1 MPIIKFLGFGE
12 RKIGL
17 PNVSSCKLE
26 PLEKVFRIGG
36 VILFG
41 LGGPSNLNIFLSHN
55 SLNVCPTFNV
65 FVSTVNIMPKRPTQ
79 IKGRFFPESMMH
91 FSHCP
96 KNEPKTIL

>member
-36 VILFG
+36 VMLFG
-41 LGGPSNLNIFLSHN
+41 LGGPSNLNILISR
-55 SLNVCPTFNV
+55 L
-65 FVSTVNIMPKRPTQ
+65 TVDAVNY
-79 IKGRFFPESMMH
+79 S
-91 FSHCP
+91 S
-96 KNEPKTIL
+96 